1 MKTGNA
7 EIHPGLR
14 LLGFGGCL
22 IALVIGGTAAVGE
35 PGPSTDVLLKVKPA
49 VVIIVTEV
57 SGDVRL
63 TCPNRSPQR
72 VTPPSNQAHGSGY
85 LVNPDGYIITNGHV
99 VQPYYEKD
107 DQEIRETFLR
117 QSIEE
122 ACLEAGL
129 SEDRKQAAVRQL
141 YPRIAPTASVELKK
155 TLTVVLPNR
164 DKFVAEVKAY
174 SPALAERPGKRVSS
188 SGGGAKE
195 SGKDVAVLKID
206 AKNLPTIPLGDSDRV
221 QVGQPIR
228 ILGFPGVVMYHD
240 LLDKRSAVEAS
251 VTSGLVSSLK
261 VDARGGQV
269 IQTDAA
275 ASWGNSGGP
284 AINDRG
290 EVVGMLTFIS
300 LTPDETQA
308 IQGFNFLVPVNTV
321 KEFARSAGVPLDK
334 ASPFNTVWHEAVNR
348 YTRGDWAGA
357 QSRLDAANRLL
368 PNLPDV
374 QRLQT
379 DVQLRLLQS
388 SPWSNPLL
396 LGGVAVVALAAAG
409 GAWVMVRRRRR
420 PAVVTASPEMPEP
433 VKEAPAAT
441 AAPLPLRL
449 PAADLAR
456 ALAQRADLVIVDVR
470 TPTSYAASSVQA
482 KGALRIKPRGDHP
495 GVRPPGTQSRD
506 HPLLRFPGRGSQR
519 SCSATFD
526 GAGQRLTEQGYARV
540 AVLIGG
546 FAAWQ
551 AASLPLERTPHAR
564 AAVPAASLGAL
575 LIPGPE
581 NAPAIKAEI
590 GVDLPVGVKG
600 TGPYFN
606 ARATTL
612 RTSGLFLATAEP
624 LTMDQ
629 KLRLTIFLKG
639 DALEVT
645 GVVTSVHP
653 RPVGGKAQGAEV
665 TFDPLSEE
673 AATILEGFILAHW
686 TGGPA
691 S

>member
-1 MKTGNA
+1 MKTDRA

-22 IALVIGGTAAVGE
+22 IALVIGGTAAAGE

-63 TCPNRSPQR
+63 SCPNRSPQR

-107 DQEIRETFLR
+107 DQEIRETFVR

-206 AKNLPTIPLGDSDRV
+206 ARNLPTIALGDSDRV

-228 ILGFPGVVMYHD
+228 ILGFPGVVLYHD

-357 QSRLDAANRLL
+357 QARLDAANRLL

-396 LGGVAVVALAAAG
+396 LGGVAVAALAAVG

-482 KGALRIKPRGDHP
+482 KGALRASAEEIVQVCAALSHNQGIILYCDSPAEAASARAA
-495 GVRPPGTQSRD
+495 Q
-506 HPLLRFPGRGSQR
+506 LLI
-519 SCSATFD
+519 
-526 GAGQRLTEQGYARV
+526 EQGYTRV

-564 AAVPAASLGAL
+564 AAAPAASLGAL
-575 LIPGPE
+575 PIPGPE

-612 RTSGLFLATAEP
+612 RMTGLFLATAEP
-624 LTMDQ
+624 LTRDQ
-629 KLRLTIFLKG
+629 KLRLTIFLRG
-639 DALEVT
+639 EPLEVA
-645 GVVTSVHP
+645 GQVTSVHP
-653 RPVGGKAQGAEV
+653 RPVGGKPQGAEV
-665 TFDPLSEE
+665 TFDRLGEE

>member
-7 EIHPGLR
+7 EIHPGLW
-14 LLGFGGCL
+14 LLGIGSL
-22 IALVIGGTAAVGE
+22 LTALAVGGTAATGQ

-206 AKNLPTIPLGDSDRV
+206 ARNLPTIALGDSDRV

-228 ILGFPGVVMYHD
+228 ILGFPGVVLYHD

-348 YTRGDWAGA
+348 YTRGDWAGTQA
-357 QSRLDAANRLL
+357 RLDAANRLL

-396 LGGVAVVALAAAG
+396 LGGVAVAALAAVG

-482 KGALRIKPRGDHP
+482 KGALRASAEEIVQVCAALSHNQGIILYCDSPAEAASARAA
-495 GVRPPGTQSRD
+495 Q
-506 HPLLRFPGRGSQR
+506 LLI
-519 SCSATFD
+519 
-526 GAGQRLTEQGYARV
+526 EQGYTRV

-564 AAVPAASLGAL
+564 AAAPAASLGAL
-575 LIPGPE
+575 PIPGPE

-612 RTSGLFLATAEP
+612 RMTGLFLATAEP
-624 LTMDQ
+624 LTRDQ
-629 KLRLTIFLKG
+629 KLRLTIFLRG
-639 DALEVT
+639 EPLEVT
-645 GVVTSVHP
+645 GQVTSVHP
-653 RPVGGKAQGAEV
+653 RPVGGKPQGAEV
-665 TFDPLSEE
+665 TFDRLGEE

-686 TGGPA
+686 SGGPA

>member
-7 EIHPGLR
+7 EIHPGLW
-14 LLGFGGCL
+14 LLGIGSL
-22 IALVIGGTAAVGE
+22 LTALAVGGTAATGQ

-206 AKNLPTIPLGDSDRV
+206 ARNLPTIPLGDSDRV

-396 LGGVAVVALAAAG
+396 IGGVAIAALVAAG
-409 GAWVMVRRRRR
+409 SAWVMVRRRRR

-482 KGALRIKPRGDHP
+482 KGALRASAEEIVQVCAALSHNQGIILYCDSPAEAASARAA
-495 GVRPPGTQSRD
+495 Q
-506 HPLLRFPGRGSQR
+506 LLI
-519 SCSATFD
+519 
-526 GAGQRLTEQGYARV
+526 EQGYTRV

-564 AAVPAASLGAL
+564 AAAPAASLGAL
-575 LIPGPE
+575 PIPGPE

-612 RTSGLFLATAEP
+612 RMTGLFLATAEP
-624 LTMDQ
+624 LTRDQ
-629 KLRLTIFLKG
+629 KLRLTIFLRG
-639 DALEVT
+639 EPLEVT
-645 GVVTSVHP
+645 GQVTSVHP
-653 RPVGGKAQGAEV
+653 RPVGGKPQGAEV
-665 TFDPLSEE
+665 TFDRLGEE

-686 TGGPA
+686 SGGPA

>member
-7 EIHPGLR
+7 EIHPGLW

-22 IALVIGGTAAVGE
+22 TALVAVGGTAAAGQ
-35 PGPSTDVLLKVKPA
+35 PGTATDVLLKVKPA

-57 SGDVRL
+57 SGNVRL
-63 TCPNRSPQR
+63 ACPNRSPQR

-129 SEDRKQAAVRQL
+129 PEDRKQAAVRQL
-141 YPRIAPTASVELKK
+141 YPRIAPTAGVEFKK

-206 AKNLPTIPLGDSDRV
+206 ARNLPTIPLGDSDRV

-261 VDARGGQV
+261 VDARGSPV

-284 AINDRG
+284 AINERG

-396 LGGVAVVALAAAG
+396 IGGVAIAALVAAG
-409 GAWVMVRRRRR
+409 SAWVMVRRRRR
-420 PAVVTASPEMPEP
+420 PALLTATPERPEL
-433 VKEAPAAT
+433 VKEAPAS

-449 PAADLAR
+449 PAADLTH
-456 ALAQRADLVIVDVR
+456 ALTQRTDLVIVDVR
-470 TPTSYAASSVQA
+470 TPASYAASSVQA
-482 KGALRIKPRGDHP
+482 KGALRSSPEEIIQACAPLARNQGIILYCDSP
-495 GVRPPGTQSRD
+495 GEAA
-506 HPLLRFPGRGSQR
+506 
-519 SCSATFD
+519 SAR
-526 GAGQRLTEQGYARV
+526 AAQRLTEQGYARV

-564 AAVPAASLGAL
+564 DAAPAAPQVVR
-575 LIPGPE
+575 LIPGPGS
-581 NAPAIKAEI
+581 APALKAEI
-590 GVDLPVGVKG
+590 NVDLPMGVKG

-639 DALEVT
+639 EPLEVT
-645 GVVTSVHP
+645 GQVTSVHP
-653 RPVGGKAQGAEV
+653 RPVGGKPQGAEV
-665 TFDPLSEE
+665 TFDRLGEE

-686 TGGPA
+686 SGGPA

>member
-1 MKTGNA
+1 MKTARA
-7 EIHPGLR
+7 EGQPDMQR
-14 LLGFGGCL
+14 LAIGALLAALAFGG
-22 IALVIGGTAAVGE
+22 VAAAGQ
-35 PGPSTDVLLKVKPA
+35 PGPSTDALLKVKPA
-49 VVIIVTEV
+49 VVIIVTEA

-63 TCPNRSPQR
+63 TCPNRSTQR
-72 VTPPSNQAHGSGY
+72 VTPAPSQAHGSGY
-85 LVNPDGYIITNGHV
+85 LVSPDGYIITNGHV
-99 VQPYYEKD
+99 VQPYYESED
-107 DQEIRETFLR
+107 RETRDAFLR
-117 QSIEE
+117 QAIQE
-122 ACLEAGL
+122 ACLESGL
-129 SEDRKQAAVRQL
+129 SEERAQVAVQQL
-141 YPRIAPTASVELKK
+141 YPRVAPTANVNLRK
-155 TLTVVLPNR
+155 TLTVVLSNR

-174 SPALAERPGKRVSS
+174 SPALAERPGKQVSS
-188 SGGGAKE
+188 GGGGAKE

-206 AKNLPTIPLGDSDRV
+206 AKNLPTVALGDSDRV
-221 QVGQPIR
+221 QVGQPLR
-228 ILGFPGVVMYHD
+228 ILGFPGVVLYHD

-251 VTSGLVSSLK
+251 ITSGLVSSLK
-261 VDARGGQV
+261 LDARGSPV

-284 AINDRG
+284 AIDDSG
-290 EVVGMLTFIS
+290 KVVGMLTFIS
-300 LTPDETQA
+300 LTSDESQA

-321 KEFARSAGVPLDK
+321 KEFARAAGVPFDK
-334 ASPFNTVWHEAVNR
+334 ASPFNAVWHEAVDR

-357 QSRLDAANRLL
+357 QSRLDAANRLV

-379 DVQLRLLQS
+379 DAQLRLLQP

-396 LGGVAVVALAAAG
+396 LSGVAVAVLAAGG

-420 PAVVTASPEMPEP
+420 PPVVLSTLERPEP
-433 VKEAPAAT
+433 VTPVAA
-441 AAPLPLRL
+441 AAPSPTPLRM

-456 ALAQRADLVIVDVR
+456 ALAQRTDLTIVDVR
-470 TPTSYAASSVQA
+470 TPAGYAGSPVQA
-482 KGALRIKPRGDHP
+482 KGALRSSPEEIPQ
-495 GVRPPGTQSRD
+495 VCAALSR
-506 HPLLRFPGRGSQR
+506 
-519 SCSATFD
+519 
-526 GAGQRLTEQGYARV
+526 EQGIILYCDSPGEAASARAAQLLMERGYTRV
-540 AVLIGG
+540 AVLSGG

-564 AAVPAASLGAL
+564 VTASAVPPGAL
-575 LIPGPE
+575 PTAGPE
-581 NAPAIKAEI
+581 STPALKAEI
-590 GVDLPVGVKG
+590 HVDLPVGVKG

-612 RTSGLFLATAEP
+612 RMTSLFLATAEP

-629 KLRLTIFLKG
+629 GLRLTIFLKG
-639 DALEVT
+639 EPLEV
-645 GVVTSVHP
+645 GGRVSSVHP
-653 RPVGGKAQGAEV
+653 RPVGGKPQGVEV